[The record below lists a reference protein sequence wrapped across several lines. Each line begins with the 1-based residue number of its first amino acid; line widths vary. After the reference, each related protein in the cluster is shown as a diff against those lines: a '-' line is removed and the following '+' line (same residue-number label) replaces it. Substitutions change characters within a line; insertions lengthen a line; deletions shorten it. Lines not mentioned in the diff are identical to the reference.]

1 MPAQT
6 HAAALTFSLGDE
18 VEEGKRRERAYMPEL
33 ILSLVAF
40 VAHALRVLVY
50 LLAVQLERA
59 HVLLRVLEEL
69 VPIRFIPYIKFSF
82 M

>member
-1 MPAQT
+1 
-6 HAAALTFSLGDE
+6 
-18 VEEGKRRERAYMPEL
+18 MPEL